1 MPINQPTHAETAA
14 LEELGFTISDLFKL
28 LGLTIKSSLDNNDEI
43 YEEILSKI
51 NRLTLFWERFRL
63 SLPGRLTI
71 MKTFL
76 ISQLNYIGCFLPAPD
91 DKLQAIQRIINNYVK
106 KNIRMAED
114 KIYLPPNLGG
124 LGIFN
129 IKKFLQAQH
138 CSWVSRAYK
147 LTIDNWRFD
156 MAANSPNGSIPQIR
170 SRDFNVNVNPILKYI
185 TESYENFYSCFS
197 TINGNYKE
205 AQIFDNAAFT
215 RGPADNNKLDPDF
228 FGLVFYAQNTDRIR
242 ELTFNNCFSGRSF
255 KTIAEFH
262 DSGLPVTPA
271 IWFRLRGAIL
281 FAKNNLRKQDDS
293 DNTETVV
300 QFLSKIKRGSKPFRK
315 ILTWNQEASW
325 NPLTQRTV
333 AYFGELANTMLPN
346 LTSLKFCL
354 GLWNNSCLSND
365 FRNFLFH
372 LRNNSLPL
380 NNRLNAFDQDV
391 SPSCS
396 FCRIIDRETA
406 PRDSFYHFFFR
417 CPVTNRLLRG
427 WAELM
432 EPVPDTESP
441 EFANFYWF
449 GVSGEDTQSRFLPL
463 IPDLFKY
470 CLWKFKLKRKIPNLN
485 VLLNEFEFL
494 LEIFT
499 TASRQL
505 RNGLGQVNLI
515 SNFLQAR
522 G

>member
-1 MPINQPTHAETAA
+1 
-14 LEELGFTISDLFKL
+14 
-28 LGLTIKSSLDNNDEI
+28 
-43 YEEILSKI
+43 
-51 NRLTLFWERFRL
+51 
-63 SLPGRLTI
+63 
-71 MKTFL
+71 
-76 ISQLNYIGCFLPAPD
+76 
-91 DKLQAIQRIINNYVK
+91 
-106 KNIRMAED
+106 
-114 KIYLPPNLGG
+114 
-124 LGIFN
+124 
-129 IKKFLQAQH
+129 
-138 CSWVSRAYK
+138 
-147 LTIDNWRFD
+147 

-281 FAKNNLRKQDDS
+281 FAKNNLRKQDDT
-293 DNTETVV
+293 DNTTETVV
-300 QFLSKIKRGSKPFRK
+300 QFLSKIKRGSKPFRR

-417 CPVTNRLLRG
+417 CPVTKRLLRG
-427 WAELM
+427 SCA
-432 EPVPDTESP
+432 
-441 EFANFYWF
+441 A
-449 GVSGEDTQSRFLPL
+449 G
-463 IPDLFKY
+463 
-470 CLWKFKLKRKIPNLN
+470 
-485 VLLNEFEFL
+485 
-494 LEIFT
+494 
-499 TASRQL
+499 
-505 RNGLGQVNLI
+505 RN
-515 SNFLQAR
+515 
-522 G
+522 